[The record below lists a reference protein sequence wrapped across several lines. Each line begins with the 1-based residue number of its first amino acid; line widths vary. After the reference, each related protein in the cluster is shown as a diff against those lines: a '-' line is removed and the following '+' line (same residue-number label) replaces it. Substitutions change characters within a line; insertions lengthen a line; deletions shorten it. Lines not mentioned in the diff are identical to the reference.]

1 MKRKIKYISLLIGVV
16 LFTYCNSNSKNKSEN
31 AISTKATV
39 SKKDGAGI
47 LEKLKPGD
55 SLPELDLSSQGLTAM
70 PDLSPFFI
78 RKLNLSNNKISHF
91 EPEKFPKNLSVVNLS
106 YNEITISNIIIEKE
120 DLRFKNLKEINLSNN
135 NIKDASFTLNPE
147 RIDLSNNNLT
157 YLSFGHRNI
166 KYLDISNNPN
176 MPNVVDFDPD
186 MIATV
191 KRDNIST
198 DAPLIAIWKK
208 KPEVNKGYQVELT
221 EQEIKE
227 INENMR
233 KKKSTTVD

>member
-91 EPEKFPKNLSVVNLS
+91 EPEKFPKSVEIIDLKSNDLSK
-106 YNEITISNIIIEKE
+106 IIMNYR
-120 DLRFKNLKEINLSNN
+120 DSLLLNLKKINLSFNKLEKV
-135 NIKDASFTLNPE
+135 I
-147 RIDLSNNNLT
+147 LSNNPEEIIVSNNKLT
-157 YLSFGHRNI
+157 YLNFGHRNI

-176 MPNVVDFDPD
+176 MPNVSDFDPD